1 MLFQVRRIGR
11 SMQFQNPDILYL
23 LVVIPLIIAYYIFV
37 SRRRAAMRVS
47 TLGGERMPR
56 TLRYWLRDLPM
67 VLRLSALAVLIVA
80 LARPVEAHS
89 SSESSTEGIDIVLAM
104 DISGSMLAKDFE
116 PDRITASKHLAS
128 EFAAERIGDRIS
140 VVAFAGE
147 AFTQCPLTS
156 DKASVGTMLSR
167 LRSGVVDDGTAI
179 GNGLA
184 TAINRLRES
193 GAKSKVVVLLTDG
206 VNNRGQISPIM
217 AAEIARDMGIKV
229 YTIGVGTKGQAPMPA
244 VDMFGNQT
252 YVMADVEIDEELLR
266 KIANTTGGEY
276 FRAVDNEALKQ
287 IYSQIDEMEKSEVQ
301 ITHYTS
307 YEELYLGWLLL
318 GLLLLVAE
326 FIVERIVL
334 NRIP

>member
-1 MLFQVRRIGR
+1 
-11 SMQFQNPDILYL
+11 MQFQNPEILYL
-23 LVVIPLIIAYYIFV
+23 LAVIPVIIAYYIFV
-37 SRRRAAMRVS
+37 GRRRASLRVT
-47 TLGGERMPR
+47 TLGTERMPR
-56 TLRYWLRDLPM
+56 TLRYWLRDMPI
-67 VLRLSALAVLIVA
+67 VLRLAALAVLIVA

-89 SSESSTEGIDIVLAM
+89 STESSTEGIDIVLAM
-104 DISGSMLAKDFE
+104 DISGSMLARDFE

-128 EFAAERIGDRIS
+128 EFASMRVGDRIS

-193 GAKSKVVVLLTDG
+193 GSKSKVVVLLTDG

-252 YVMADVEIDEELLR
+252 YVMADVEIDEQLLR
-266 KIANTTGGEY
+266 NIAKTTGGEY

-287 IYSQIDEMEKSEVQ
+287 IYARIDEMEKSEVQ

-307 YEELYLGWLLL
+307 YEELYFGWLLL
-318 GLLLLVAE
+318 GLLLLAAE
-326 FIVERIVL
+326 FAIERLVL

>member
-1 MLFQVRRIGR
+1 
-11 SMQFQNPDILYL
+11 
-23 LVVIPLIIAYYIFV
+23 
-37 SRRRAAMRVS
+37 MRV
-47 TLGGERMPR
+47 
-56 TLRYWLRDLPM
+56 
-67 VLRLSALAVLIVA
+67 
-80 LARPVEAHS
+80 
-89 SSESSTEGIDIVLAM
+89 
-104 DISGSMLAKDFE
+104 
-116 PDRITASKHLAS
+116 
-128 EFAAERIGDRIS
+128 GDRIS

-193 GAKSKVVVLLTDG
+193 GSKSKVVVLLTDG

-229 YTIGVGTKGQAPMPA
+229 YTIGVGTKGKAPMPA

-252 YVMADVEIDEELLR
+252 YVMADVEIDEQLLR
-266 KIANTTGGEY
+266 NIAKTTGGEY

-287 IYSQIDEMEKSEVQ
+287 IYARIDEMEKSEVQ

-307 YEELYLGWLLL
+307 YEELYFGWLLL
-318 GLLLLVAE
+318 GLLLLAAE
-326 FIVERIVL
+326 FAMERLVL

>member
-1 MLFQVRRIGR
+1 MVV
-11 SMQFQNPDILYL
+11 SMQFQNPEILYL
-23 LVVIPLIIAYYIFV
+23 LVVIPVIIAYYIFV
-37 SRRRAAMRVS
+37 GRRRASLRVS

-56 TLRYWLRDLPM
+56 TLRYWLRDLPI
-67 VLRLSALAVLIVA
+67 VLRIAALAVLIVA

-89 SSESSTEGIDIVLAM
+89 STESSTEGIDIVLAM
-104 DISGSMLAKDFE
+104 DISGSMLARDFE

-128 EFAAERIGDRIS
+128 EFASMRVGDRIS

-193 GAKSKVVVLLTDG
+193 GSKSKVVVLLTDG

-252 YVMADVEIDEELLR
+252 YVMADVEIDEQLLR
-266 KIANTTGGEY
+266 NIAKTTGGEY

-287 IYSQIDEMEKSEVQ
+287 IYARIDEMEKSEVQ

-307 YEELYLGWLLL
+307 YEELYFGWLLL
-318 GLLLLVAE
+318 GLLLLAAE
-326 FIVERIVL
+326 FAMERLVL

>member
-1 MLFQVRRIGR
+1 
-11 SMQFQNPDILYL
+11 MQFQNPDILYL
-23 LVVIPLIIAYYIFV
+23 LVVIPLIIAYYLFV